1 MTNHTNQNAALSPI
15 PPRGGPDHDKTTRS
29 EAVGG
34 VFSNPVDPQHPPRR
48 RSRTWLLVVAALL
61 VAGLGNAQ
69 WPVIDISAVA
79 QLVETVRLVKDQ
91 LDEVTTAK
99 EALLGQ
105 VANFTGIWDDLTGD
119 PYSIGEQTGALVN
132 TAKSLTDIDTDLVNR
147 RNTEQLAWP
156 SLGDVQTAY
165 GGADPAVITNVLTA
179 HQARSQQWNDQRAAW
194 YDMQIMLASTGQF
207 LEQVETTASTQNS
220 TTDAGLSAQLDRQ
233 IAVASSSRDIAAKQ
247 LGIAAAAEHRAAQ
260 LDHLRALDQAWRQRQ
275 ELNIRADI
283 RDDIAQQQAAFDAN
297 AFDSG
302 LYTPV
307 LPSYGPDAP

>member
-1 MTNHTNQNAALSPI
+1 MTHHTNQNAALSPI

-34 VFSNPVDPQHPPRR
+34 VFSNPVGPQHPPRR
-48 RSRTWLLVVAALL
+48 RSRTWLLVVAALMI
-61 VAGLGNAQ
+61 AGLGNAQ

-79 QLVETVRLVKDQ
+79 QLVETVRLVQDQ

-119 PYSIGEQTGALVN
+119 SYDIGEQTGALVN
-132 TAKSLTDIDTDLVNR
+132 TAKSLTDIQTDLVNR

-165 GGADPAVITNVLTA
+165 AGADPAVITNVLTA

-207 LEQVETTASTQNS
+207 LESVESTASTQNS

-283 RDDIAQQQAAFDAN
+283 RDDIDQQQAAFDAN

>member
-1 MTNHTNQNAALSPI
+1 M
-15 PPRGGPDHDKTTRS
+15 
-29 EAVGG
+29 
-34 VFSNPVDPQHPPRR
+34 DPQHPPRR

-79 QLVETVRLVKDQ
+79 QLVETVRLVQDQ

-119 PYSIGEQTGALVN
+119 PYDIGEQTGGVIN
-132 TAKSLTDIDTDLVNR
+132 TAKSLTDIDTDLLNR
-147 RNTEQLAWP
+147 RNAEQLAWP

-207 LEQVETTASTQNS
+207 LEAVESTASTQNS

-307 LPSYGPDAP
+307 LPSYGPDVP